1 MTKTVS
7 QLTISELKETIEQ
20 SRATL
25 QEYATRS
32 ADLTGEDADEFDTLE
47 AHVREAQTRLDQLE
61 SRNRSV
67 LDRFDGGTLHTES
80 GSPVNQTRQAAA
92 IDPLKGAQTLTRAQ
106 SLGDYNRSNAVVRT
120 EDEGLSFDKYMRG
133 FVTGDWTNATQERA
147 LSEGTSTAGGH
158 LVPTPIA
165 QGVIDLARN
174 QSRVIEAGALTV
186 PMASSTLKIPRLT
199 GDPGPAWRAENG
211 PVAMNDMTFDAV
223 TLTARSLSRGIVL
236 SRELFEDTEAGT
248 VIAQAFAAAFATELD
263 RAALRGS
270 GTAPEPR
277 GVLNTSGITVTNH
290 GTNGTAVGYDF
301 LLDAAGVVLANN
313 FTPTAHIVAA
323 RSATAL
329 GKSKD
334 TAGNYLTAPTSLLPI
349 LPTNQV
355 PTSLTVG
362 SATTASEIYTGAWS
376 NLVVG
381 IRQGFE
387 IQFLDQRYA
396 DNGQVAFVAHL
407 RADCVVLQPKAFA
420 VDLGVL

>member
-7 QLTISELKETIEQ
+7 QLTIAELKETIAE

-32 ADLTGEDADEFDTLE
+32 ADLTGEDADQFDTLE

-106 SLGDYNRSNAVVRT
+106 SLGDYNRSNAVVRA

-133 FVTGDWTNATQERA
+133 LVTGDWNGATQERA
-147 LSEGTSTAGGH
+147 LSEGSSTAGGH

-199 GDPGPAWRAENG
+199 GDPSPAWRAENG
-211 PVAMNDMTFDAV
+211 PVNMNDMTFDAV
-223 TLTARSLSRGIVL
+223 TLTARSLSRGLVL
-236 SRELFEDTEAGT
+236 SRELFEDCEAGT

-270 GTAPEPR
+270 GVAPEPR

-313 FTPTAHIVAA
+313 FQPNAHIVAP

-329 GKSKD
+329 GKAKD
-334 TAGNYLTAPTSLLPI
+334 TAGNYLTAPSALLPI
-349 LPTNQV
+349 LPTSQV

-376 NLVVG
+376 NLVIG
-381 IRQGFE
+381 LRQGFE

-396 DNGQVAFVAHL
+396 DNGQVAFIAHL
-407 RADCVVLQPKAFA
+407 RADVAVLQPKAFA